1 VRAVGLLL
9 FAAAAASAVS
19 AQAPSAE
26 EQRHSDLARIQA
38 RIASLQQKLHE
49 SEKNVATTEEEVRR
63 LDLRLEIAQEEG
75 RAIAA
80 KRDELTARLQR
91 LGSERSAA
99 SAAADES
106 RRKLLARARVLQ
118 RFGRYGYFRILLEA
132 RDVGGFLRGV
142 ERLDALARR
151 DGDLLA
157 RDRAARERLS
167 EDLGREQALKKEID
181 LLYSKSRREQSR
193 VALLREERE
202 RFLTRQRRVA
212 ESKREE
218 VASLTDK
225 AARLERLLDVLS
237 RQSTQEPTSPSGNIR
252 PWKGVL
258 DWPARGA
265 LVETFG
271 RHRHPRFDAWTV
283 SNGVALSLPAGT
295 PVRAVYSGKAVYA
308 QWLSEYGNLVILDHG
323 DGIFTLYAWL
333 QSVSVSPGAY
343 VPVGS
348 AVGTA
353 GLGPGRE
360 EPGLYFEVR
369 DRQRAQD
376 PVAWLR

>member
-1 VRAVGLLL
+1 MRAVGLLL